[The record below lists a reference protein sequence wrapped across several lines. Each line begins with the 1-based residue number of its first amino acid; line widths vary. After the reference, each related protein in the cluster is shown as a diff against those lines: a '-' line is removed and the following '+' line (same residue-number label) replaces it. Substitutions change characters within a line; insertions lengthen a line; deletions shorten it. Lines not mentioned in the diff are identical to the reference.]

1 MSSQSLII
9 TLGRVRRFGAP
20 EGQGR
25 GNYRTMQ
32 YRFSETEVSEPTS
45 FFGLALYRHLV
56 SQHTEIDRI
65 VVLGTRGSMWDA
77 LLEID
82 DNALLNDA
90 TNEQLFDSLINQA
103 QSENVDDNLL
113 ADLSDALTRH
123 FNIPVIC
130 RAIPYG
136 QSSGEQIDILR
147 CFREITEGMDSVV
160 LDVTH
165 GLRHLPM
172 MALVSA
178 FLLRN
183 DSRPVQTKGV
193 YYGAAELRRGEV
205 APVVK
210 LDGLLSLQEWVE
222 AMAVQKASGNVSRLA
237 EIPGLDRRLADALR
251 KYQFFEQMNNVTQAR
266 KCALEIRDRLSC
278 LPPEGLYFRNE
289 LDRMFD
295 WVDGGKLPIRQCRQ
309 ARNAFENGDYMRAVV
324 LLMEAVISAWVK
336 PGRGDILNYSVRG
349 AAKDELDRQGNPNWK
364 LLRNLRNTLAHG
376 GQAEGNQAR
385 VIQRMRTEEEFF
397 RAQLEILF
405 TWAERIVEDE
415 RT

>member
-1 MSSQSLII
+1 MKQALVI
-9 TLGRVRRFGAP
+9 TLGRVRRLDESG
-20 EGQGR
+20 GHGS
-25 GNYRTMQ
+25 YRTMA
-32 YRFSETEVSEPTS
+32 YRFSEMEVSEPTS
-45 FFGLALYRHLV
+45 FFGLALYRHLMN
-56 SQHTEIDRI
+56 QHKEIDRI

-90 TNEQLFDSLINQA
+90 ANERLFDSLVNQA
-103 QSENVDDNLL
+103 QAENVDDNLL
-113 ADLSDALTRH
+113 ADLSDALTHH
-123 FNIPVIC
+123 FSVPVQC

-136 QSSGEQIDILR
+136 QSSDEQIDILR
-147 CFREITEGMDSVV
+147 CFRGVTEGMDSVI

-178 FLLRN
+178 FLLGN
-183 DSRPVQTKGV
+183 DRHPVQTKGV
-193 YYGAAELRRGEV
+193 YYGAAELRQGEV

-237 EIPGLDRRLADALR
+237 EIPGLDQNLAEALR

-266 KCALEIRDRLSC
+266 RCAQEIRDHLHC
-278 LPPEGLYFRNE
+278 LPPEGLFFRDE
-289 LDRMFD
+289 LNRMFD

-324 LLMEAVISAWVK
+324 LLTEAVISAWVK
-336 PGRGDILNYSVRG
+336 PGSGDILNYNVREV
-349 AAKDELDRQGNPNWK
+349 AKGELDRQGNQNWK

-376 GQAEGNQAR
+376 GQAEGKLAG
-385 VIQRMRTEEEFF
+385 VIQRMRTEEGFF

-405 TWAERIVEDE
+405 NWAECIVEGE
-415 RT
+415 KM